1 MGEARSV
8 SDFLDARARDES
20 AALLALDAAPC
31 SFAALVRA
39 VDGVGAVIAGLGFG
53 RGDRIAFAL
62 DSSADTAILLLGIV
76 AHATAAPLNPLYRSS
91 EFEFYLSDLKVAAI
105 VLPEGG
111 GSDAREAAV
120 ALGIE
125 VIDLVRDPQG
135 AIGAFSL
142 RASRPSLD
150 RVLDRAPERMPVRAR
165 PEDIALVLHTSG
177 TTAKPKIVPLSH
189 EAICIT
195 SGNIARTLRLG
206 PGDRCLNVMPLFHVH
221 GILNVLW
228 SSLLSG
234 AATCCLPAFDPHQ
247 FWRWYDAIRP
257 TWYSAVPT
265 IHQTVLMHRACSTLA
280 ASCGNPSLRFVRS
293 SSASLA
299 PAVFDEL
306 ESVFGVPVIESYGM
320 SEVDQIASNPLP
332 PGRRKPGSVGLPG
345 GPEVVVM
352 DEQGARLPTG
362 HVGEV
367 CVRGAN
373 VLARYEASDAV
384 NADSFR
390 DGYFRTGDLGYF
402 DADGYL
408 YLVGRLK
415 EIINRGGEKIAPREI
430 DDVALT
436 HPAVAEAAAF
446 ALPHPQL
453 GEEPALAVV
462 LRAGV
467 GASPLEIRVHISRRI
482 AEFKVPRAVFFVD
495 KLPKGPTGKLKRNEL
510 GRRFSTPPLDA
521 TAAKAAG
528 PRPAQALEQALIPLW
543 EEVLGVKPIAIGD
556 DFLSIGG
563 TSLLATRL
571 FARIERHFERDLPI
585 EAVLGSSTIAE
596 LAAALDADG
605 WTAPLL
611 AETEPRESFVDV

>member
-1 MGEARSV
+1 M
-8 SDFLDARARDES
+8 
-20 AALLALDAAPC
+20 LAD
-31 SFAALVRA
+31 
-39 VDGVGAVIAGLGFG
+39 LGYG

-62 DSSADTAILLLGIV
+62 DSSADTAIVLLGIA
-76 AHATAAPLNPLYRSS
+76 AHATAAPLNPLYRSA
-91 EFEFYLSDLKVAAI
+91 EFEFYLSDLDVAAI
-105 VLPEGG
+105 VLPEGEG
-111 GSDAREAAV
+111 DEARIAAA
-120 ALGIE
+120 ALGVE
-125 VIDLVRDPQG
+125 VIDLVRDPRG
-135 AIGAFSL
+135 AIGGFSL
-142 RASRPSLD
+142 RASTPALD
-150 RVLDRAPERMPVRAR
+150 SGARRVPVPERAR

-177 TTAKPKIVPLSH
+177 TTAKPKIVPLTH
-189 EAICIT
+189 AAICIT
-195 SGNIARTLRLG
+195 SANIARTLHLA

-234 AATCCLPAFDPHQ
+234 AAICCLPAFDPHR

-257 TWYSAVPT
+257 SWYSAVPT
-265 IHQTVLMHRACSTLA
+265 IHQTVLMHRSGSALA
-280 ASCGNPSLRFVRS
+280 ASRGNQSLRFVRS
-293 SSASLA
+293 SSAPLA
-299 PAVFDEL
+299 PAVFEEL

-332 PGRRKPGSVGLPG
+332 PARRKPGSVGLPG
-345 GPEVVVM
+345 GPEVAVM
-352 DEQGARLPTG
+352 DDRGERLPAG

-373 VLARYEASDAV
+373 VLTRYEASDEV

-390 DGYFRTGDLGYF
+390 DGFFRTGDLGYF

-462 LRAGV
+462 LRTGAD
-467 GASPLEIRVHISRRI
+467 ASPLDIRVHISHRL
-482 AEFKVPRAVFFVD
+482 AEFKIPRVVFFLD
-495 KLPKGPTGKLKRNEL
+495 RLPKGPTGKLKRNEL
-510 GRRFSTPPLDA
+510 GRQCSVSLPA
-521 TAAKAAG
+521 TAATKSSGPDAG
-528 PRPAQALEQALIPLW
+528 ASGSGAPNSVHALEQALIPLW
-543 EEVLGVKPIAIGD
+543 EEVLGVKPIAVDD
-556 DFLSIGG
+556 DFLAIGG
-563 TSLLATRL
+563 TSLLATQL
-571 FARIERHFERDLPI
+571 FAKIERHFGRHLPI

-605 WTAPLL
+605 WNAPVVALTQ
-611 AETEPRESFVDV
+611 ARESFADA

>member
-1 MGEARSV
+1 MGDARSV
-8 SDFLDARARDES
+8 SDFLDARVRDES

-31 SFAALVRA
+31 SFASLVRA
-39 VDGVGAVIAGLGFG
+39 ADRVGAVIAGLGFG

-62 DSSADTAILLLGIV
+62 DSSADTAILLLGIA

-91 EFEFYLSDLKVAAI
+91 EFEFYLSDLKVAVI

-111 GSDAREAAV
+111 GGEAREAAA

-125 VIDLVRDPQG
+125 VVDLVRDPQG
-135 AIGAFSL
+135 AIGDFSL
-142 RASRPSLD
+142 RASRPLLD
-150 RVLDRAPERMPVRAR
+150 PAHGRVPVRAR

-234 AATCCLPAFDPHQ
+234 AATWCLPAFDPHQ

-280 ASCGNPSLRFVRS
+280 TSGGNPSLRFVRS

-345 GPEVVVM
+345 GPEVAVM

-367 CVRGAN
+367 SVRGAN

-495 KLPKGPTGKLKRNEL
+495 RLPKGPTGKLKRNEL
-510 GRRFSTPPLDA
+510 GRRFSAPQLAA
-521 TAAKAAG
+521 TATPNAAG

-605 WTAPLL
+605 WTAPVV
-611 AETEPRESFVDV
+611 AGMQPRESCVDA

>member
-20 AALLALDAAPC
+20 AALLALDVAPC
-31 SFAALVRA
+31 SFASLVRA
-39 VDGVGAVIAGLGFG
+39 ADRVGAVIAGLGFG

-62 DSSADTAILLLGIV
+62 DSSADTAILLLGIA

-111 GSDAREAAV
+111 GGEAREAAA

-125 VIDLVRDPQG
+125 VVDLVRDPQG
-135 AIGAFSL
+135 AIGEFSL
-142 RASRPSLD
+142 RTSRPLS
-150 RVLDRAPERMPVRAR
+150 DRASDQAPVRAR

-177 TTAKPKIVPLSH
+177 TTAKPKIVPLTH

-206 PGDRCLNVMPLFHVH
+206 PADRCLNVMPLFHVH

-265 IHQTVLMHRACSTLA
+265 IHQTVLMHRACSALA
-280 ASCGNPSLRFVRS
+280 ASGGNPSLRFVRS

-345 GPEVVVM
+345 GPEVLVM
-352 DEQGARLPTG
+352 DEQGARLPAG

-367 CVRGAN
+367 SVRGAN

-495 KLPKGPTGKLKRNEL
+495 RLPKGPTGKLKRNEL
-510 GRRFSTPPLDA
+510 GRRFSAPPL
-521 TAAKAAG
+521 AAAAPKAAG

-543 EEVLGVKPIAIGD
+543 EEVLGVKPIAVGD

-605 WTAPLL
+605 WTAP
-611 AETEPRESFVDV
+611 AAAGIQATESCVDV